1 MATSAINTSTTG
13 ATLDVP
19 SLVSQLMAAE
29 RQPINKLNTKSASF
43 QSQISALGLI
53 TSKVAAFQT
62 AAQALGSSSSSSLLA
77 FAATSSNTSVLSAT
91 ASTTAVAGT
100 YSVNV
105 TTLAKAQRLA
115 AAGQALDTA
124 PVNDNLNPL
133 RPQVASTVTFTVG
146 TTSTDVAIAA
156 GATLQ
161 DIRAAINAANIGI
174 SATIVNDGS
183 GSPYRLSL
191 SSNNEG
197 TSNAISSITVQT
209 GGDAAVNDL
218 LAYIPTANA
227 PVPAPGIPMTQTV
240 AAANADFTVNGIQV
254 IKSSNTITDAIQGV
268 TLTLGAENSAATL
281 KVARD
286 TAAVSTAAATFV
298 QTYNDLYSSMK
309 NAAAYKSGSALTGD
323 STLRNLQTQM
333 RDIAATAVGSGN
345 LTHLFDVGISF
356 KADGTMLL
364 DSTKLN
370 SAMTTNF
377 SDVAT
382 LFNSATGFGTRFE
395 QWATTTLSVDGTIAN
410 HTAAINKSI
419 SSISDQI
426 STLETRMTALQK
438 QYTAQYTALDVALT
452 RMNQTSAYLTQQFAA
467 MQAQK

>member
-53 TSKVAAFQT
+53 TSKVAALQT

-77 FAATSSNTSVLSAT
+77 FSATSSNTNILSAT
-91 ASTTAVAGT
+91 ASTSAVAGN
-100 YSVNV
+100 YSLNV
-105 TTLAKAQRLA
+105 TSLAQSQRLVA
-115 AAGQALDTA
+115 VGQVSDTA
-124 PVNDNLNPL
+124 
-133 RPQVASTVTFTVG
+133 T
-146 TTSTDVAIAA
+146 IAA
-156 GATLQ
+156 GTSTTISFDFGTTAGAVFTPNGSGTKTVTIDSSNNTLQ
-161 DIRAAINAANIGI
+161 GIRDAINAAGIGV

-183 GSPYRLSL
+183 GFPYRLAL
-191 SSNNEG
+191 SSDNTG
-197 TSNAISSITVQT
+197 ASNSLKITTDGAGNGV
-209 GGDAAVNDL
+209 DSL
-218 LAYIPTANA
+218 LAYD
-227 PVPAPGIPMTQTV
+227 PGGTKKLTQTI
-240 AAANADFTVNGIQV
+240 AAQNAVFDVNGIA
-254 IKSSNTITDAIQGV
+254 ITKSSNTVTDAIQGV
-268 TLTLGAENSAATL
+268 TLTLSSLTAPLTPATL
-281 KVARD
+281 TVARD
-286 TAAVSTAAATFV
+286 TAAISTAASTFV
-298 QTYNDLYSSMK
+298 QAYNDLYTSMK
-309 NAAAYKSGSALTGD
+309 NSTAYKSGSALTGD
-323 STLRNLQTQM
+323 ATLRNLQTQM

-356 KADGTMLL
+356 KADGTMQL
-364 DSTKLN
+364 DNTKLN
-370 SAMTTNF
+370 SAMATNF
-377 SDVAT
+377 NDVAT
-382 LFNSATGFGTRFE
+382 LFNSATGFGTRFD
-395 QWATTTLSVDGTIAN
+395 QWAKSTLAIDGTIAN

-438 QYTAQYTALDVALT
+438 QYSAQYTALDVALT

>member
-1 MATSAINTSTTG
+1 MATSGINASTTG
-13 ATLDVP
+13 LTLDVP

-29 RQPINKLNTKSASF
+29 RQPITKLNTKSASF

-115 AAGQALDTA
+115 AAGQTSDTSA
-124 PVNDNLNPL
+124 ISA
-133 RPQVASTVTFTVG
+133 VASTVTFTVG

-161 DIRAAINAANIGI
+161 DIRAAINGANIGI

-197 TSNAISSITVQT
+197 ISSAISSITVQT

-218 LAYIPTANA
+218 LAYNPTANA
-227 PVPAPGIPMTQTV
+227 PAPAPSVPMTQTV

-268 TLTLGAENSAATL
+268 TLTLSAENSAATL
-281 KVARD
+281 TVARD

-298 QTYNDLYSSMK
+298 QAYNDLYSSMK
-309 NAAAYKSGSALTGD
+309 NSAAYKSGSALTGD
-323 STLRNLQTQM
+323 ATLRSLQTQM

-345 LTHLFDVGISF
+345 LTHLFDVGINF
-356 KADGTMLL
+356 KADGTMQL

-370 SAMTTNF
+370 SAMATNF
-377 SDVAT
+377 NDVAT
-382 LFNSATGFGTRFE
+382 LFNSATGFGTRFD
-395 QWATTTLSVDGTIAN
+395 QWATTTVAIDGTIAN
-410 HTAAINKSI
+410 HTAAINKTI

-438 QYTAQYTALDVALT
+438 QYSAQYTALDVALT

-467 MQAQK
+467 MQAQNNA